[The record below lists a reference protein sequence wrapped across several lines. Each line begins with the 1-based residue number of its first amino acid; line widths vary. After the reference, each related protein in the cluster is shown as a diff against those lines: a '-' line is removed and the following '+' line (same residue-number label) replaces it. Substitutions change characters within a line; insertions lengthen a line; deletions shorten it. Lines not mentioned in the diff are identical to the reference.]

1 MSEATLDAQGFV
13 GRRGFQCRL
22 TFSNFHEPTLRRNM
36 TTQAAS
42 TGTLKQLLEAR
53 NGLIIHQALCT
64 AAKLGVADLL
74 ERGVCTTA
82 ELAGELKVNEDALYR
97 LLRALASQGVF
108 EEIASRTFRNSGLSC
123 ALRTDE
129 PGSIRSAFLFW
140 GTDFY
145 YRSFGEILY
154 SVQTGEPSGGKL
166 FGMNEWEYMRQ
177 HPDLASIFDDA
188 MTNFSAMQA
197 PAIAAAYNFG
207 AWESIMDVG
216 GGNGI
221 LLSHVL
227 KTHKRLR
234 GVLADQSHVLERARQ
249 RGFLDGELAA
259 RTAMQPCDFFRE
271 VPSGCRAYLMKNVIH
286 DWDDGRAR
294 DILVNCRRA
303 VPANGA
309 LLLVERGLSDA
320 NRPSAGKLSDLIMLV
335 LTGGKERTAEEYRVL
350 LANGGF
356 RLNKVIPTE
365 GEFAIIEA
373 IPA

>member
-1 MSEATLDAQGFV
+1 
-13 GRRGFQCRL
+13 
-22 TFSNFHEPTLRRNM
+22 
-36 TTQAAS
+36 
-42 TGTLKQLLEAR
+42 
-53 NGLIIHQALCT
+53 
-64 AAKLGVADLL
+64 
-74 ERGVCTTA
+74 
-82 ELAGELKVNEDALYR
+82 
-97 LLRALASQGVF
+97 
-108 EEIASRTFRNSGLSC
+108 
-123 ALRTDE
+123 
-129 PGSIRSAFLFW
+129 
-140 GTDFY
+140 
-145 YRSFGEILY
+145 
-154 SVQTGEPSGGKL
+154 
-166 FGMNEWEYMRQ
+166 MNEWEYMRQ
-177 HPDLASIFDDA
+177 NPDLATIFDDA
-188 MTNFSAMQA
+188 MTNFSSMQA
-197 PAIAAAYNFG
+197 PAIATAYDFG

-271 VPSGCRAYLMKNVIH
+271 VPSGCRASLMKNVIH